1 MYKFD
6 ADSDTDEDVPLGK
19 ACFEVDLNNLDSVD
33 VTEAPKTSE
42 HYLRMVVAERRKLSA
57 VPVAKELLVNGARSR
72 QTIFVRQERYV
83 LSSDRKFALAP
94 DSVEA
99 LVNFFVA
106 FKERIKELRILG
118 RKSGALE
125 KGVHPLDTSLESWRL
140 LHSMEDGQL
149 KEPVLSLLL
158 PLNSCEILRAF
169 EAHFFWLRKGKFSES
184 TLCWFYSLLILMEE
198 PMLPEGHALLREF
211 ARYCRTYRREHFS
224 NEPDGTIARGIT
236 MLICLIAHCFGQ
248 KDLGDEYC
256 TNP

>member
-6 ADSDTDEDVPLGK
+6 ADSDTDEDIPSGK

-33 VTEAPKTSE
+33 FTEAPKTSE

-57 VPVAKELLVNGARSR
+57 VPVAKKFPINGVCSQ
-72 QTIFVRQERYV
+72 QTIFVRQESYV
-83 LSSDRKFALAP
+83 LSSDTKFAL
-94 DSVEA
+94 SSNSIEA
-99 LVNFFVA
+99 VVNFFAA

-118 RKSGALE
+118 RKSGALG
-125 KGVHPLDTSLESWRL
+125 KGVHPLGTSLESWRS
-140 LHSMEDGQL
+140 LHSTENGQL
-149 KEPVLSLLL
+149 KEPLLSLLL

-224 NEPDGTIARGIT
+224 NEPNGTIARGIT

-256 TNP
+256 MDP